1 MLTDH
6 EPLISVTQRH
16 SSRFKDRE
24 TRQLDYFSQFFLEFR
39 HIGGTK
45 NRVAWLFLEWISAV
59 SSTTPNQP
67 GVYVC
72 RTKEMWPTI
81 TQFRNINGWIFYK
94 CRWDNSTSKRL
105 SKENPKKRSKNPL
118 KSATTDR
125 DAQFEYSLFQ
135 STMNFLICGRHR
147 TISHHP
153 AANEING
160 TISWTN

>member
-24 TRQLDYFSQFFLEFR
+24 ARHMDYFSQFFLEFR
-39 HIGGTK
+39 HIAGPKTWTHSSYSSEYQQFHLQPPI
-45 NRVAWLFLEWISAV
+45 NLE
-59 SSTTPNQP
+59 
-67 GVYVC
+67 YVC